1 MIKIKYSTRL
11 VILIAG
17 IVLKFP
23 LSRIGYLQCKN
34 EKRMW
39 VKYKHLNILGE
50 LHWEWNG
57 IICMKRYN
65 PTNVDKVCYNRASF
79 FQKLQ
84 SILLEEKNLISK
96 TEAHRFIDI
105 VLYTKQMMP
114 EFDIDK
120 CDLYKAENWGKSGDD
135 YVLIDYGINNYISG
149 LY

>member
-23 LSRIGYLQCKN
+23 LSRRGYLQCKN

-50 LHWEWNG
+50 LYWEWNG
-57 IICMKRYN
+57 IICMKRYE
-65 PTNVDKVCYNRASF
+65 PTNVLVN
-79 FQKLQ
+79 Q
-84 SILLEEKNLISK
+84 
-96 TEAHRFIDI
+96 EAHRFIDM
-105 VLYTKQMMP
+105 VLDVKHMIP

-120 CDLYKAENWGKSGDD
+120 CDLYKSENWGKSGDD

>member
-17 IVLKFP
+17 IVLKLP
-23 LSRIGYLQCKN
+23 LSRRGYLQCKN

-39 VKYKHLNILGE
+39 DKYKHLNILGE
-50 LHWEWNG
+50 LHWEWNS

-65 PTNVDKVCYNRASF
+65 TTNVLVSETD
-79 FQKLQ
+79 
-84 SILLEEKNLISK
+84 
-96 TEAHRFIDI
+96 AHRFIDI
-105 VLYTKQMMP
+105 VLDVKRMIP

>member
-23 LSRIGYLQCKN
+23 LSRRGYLQCKN

-57 IICMKRYN
+57 IICMKRYK
-65 PTNVDKVCYNRASF
+65 PTNVLV
-79 FQKLQ
+79 
-84 SILLEEKNLISK
+84 SK
-96 TEAHRFIDI
+96 TESHRFIDM
-105 VLYTKQMMP
+105 VLDVKRMIP